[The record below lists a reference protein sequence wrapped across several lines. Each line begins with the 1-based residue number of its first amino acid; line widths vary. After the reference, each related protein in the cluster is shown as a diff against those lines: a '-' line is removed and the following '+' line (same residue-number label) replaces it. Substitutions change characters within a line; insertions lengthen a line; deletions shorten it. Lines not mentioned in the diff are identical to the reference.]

1 VDETATAAAS
11 AAAISAAAAAAKTS
25 DSSSTTSGNKTP
37 TTPSSNHDGAGKSA
51 APAATA
57 TGIDHH
63 GNAAGAGGGAAGPVA
78 TRRNRKK
85 KMTDEEFYGELK
97 SLLTFGAYEDS
108 YSLENKKLGSG
119 ASGTVKL
126 ARDRKTRKLVA
137 IKFMQLAKQ
146 PKRDMILTEIAVMK
160 KLQHKNIVNYI
171 QSYCVNQRSESA
183 ELLVVMEYL
192 DGGSLT
198 DVATETMMQE
208 PIIAAVTR
216 ECLEALE
223 FLHEHYVIHR
233 DVKSDNVLLGMDGE
247 VKLTDFGFCAQL
259 GDHSST
265 RQTMV
270 GTPYWMAPEVV
281 NRTVSYNNKIDVW
294 SLAIYLIQ
302 TKGKPDYKDPDNMS
316 AEMKDF
322 LDKCLS
328 VDIAKRPTPTELLS
342 HQFLKKACPLTKLK
356 DYILAARKW
365 SADCRLGCRGQ
376 DQQPGR
382 GRCGE
387 PRCPRRRRRDGGDSR
402 SADNRLGAPFACK
415 QKKSLCFFL
424 ALNET
429 CLSGLDLISR
439 SELLACLGRQSR
451 PHLAAASSENTLE
464 AGDGHASIGLLL
476 DIIRPNRKLP
486 ISIFATRCDLLYLR
500 YCGQVA
506 EGVEFPLELGIE
518 RHAED
523 VLQLVAVHRSGPGG
537 QRQLLGPPVSVI
549 IGEVHCR
556 ALEASVAGQ
565 IVECV
570 EHVLAGPVLEAE
582 LLRGHLV
589 FEGHGV
595 HQPVVDVVAEGEVL
609 RDQVVGVV
617 LECLRPGARWNS
629 LARAYMIQNTPSSF
643 MTPAGDGGAGC

>member
-1 VDETATAAAS
+1 MPIFGPRKKKDSARDASQMEIGLPTDVKKNIHIEIDPSTGEFRGIPEMWQRWLENEFDADARRENPQQIVNAFNLFNDNVNKMAKGDVKYMNVGSDDSGLATDYNGSREALNDTGRGPSPPQSPPPPAADKKQQQQQQQTGQGDSPAPVTTHTPTPATRQVDETATAAAS
-11 AAAISAAAAAAKTS
+11 AAAISAAAAAKTS

-294 SLAIYLIQ
+294 SLGIMVIEMVDGEPPYMNEQPIKAIYLIQ

-342 HQFLKKACPLTKLK
+342 HQFLKKACPLAKLK
-356 DYILAARKW
+356 DYILAARKVTGKT
-365 SADCRLGCRGQ
+365 S
-376 DQQPGR
+376 
-382 GRCGE
+382 
-387 PRCPRRRRRDGGDSR
+387 
-402 SADNRLGAPFACK
+402 
-415 QKKSLCFFL
+415 
-424 ALNET
+424 
-429 CLSGLDLISR
+429 
-439 SELLACLGRQSR
+439 
-451 PHLAAASSENTLE
+451 
-464 AGDGHASIGLLL
+464 
-476 DIIRPNRKLP
+476 
-486 ISIFATRCDLLYLR
+486 
-500 YCGQVA
+500 
-506 EGVEFPLELGIE
+506 
-518 RHAED
+518 
-523 VLQLVAVHRSGPGG
+523 
-537 QRQLLGPPVSVI
+537 
-549 IGEVHCR
+549 
-556 ALEASVAGQ
+556 
-565 IVECV
+565 
-570 EHVLAGPVLEAE
+570 
-582 LLRGHLV
+582 
-589 FEGHGV
+589 
-595 HQPVVDVVAEGEVL
+595 
-609 RDQVVGVV
+609 
-617 LECLRPGARWNS
+617 
-629 LARAYMIQNTPSSF
+629 
-643 MTPAGDGGAGC
+643 